1 MPKPGCVYLL
11 TNKRNGTLYTGVTS
25 ELKHRIYLHKTDK
38 YPGFTHKYKLNMLVY
53 FEEHDD
59 IQDAI
64 EREKR
69 IKKWQRSWKL
79 QLIEKLNPGWKD
91 LYDEL

>member
-1 MPKPGCVYLL
+1 MTKAGFVYLL

-25 ELKHRIYLHKTDK
+25 ELKRRIYLHKTDK
-38 YPGFTHKYKLNMLVY
+38 YPGFSHKYQLKMLVY

-69 IKKWQRSWKL
+69 IKKWKRSWKL